1 MKRSEY
7 VEIVRLAAACCD
19 QRISTEEHERL
30 QLLLRSDAAAR
41 RVYLEYVDLHARL
54 GQRPG
59 GASSPETE
67 SGKSWLDEPRDAADG
82 GVPTVAK
89 VAETFGRA
97 RQTPKLLPS
106 FATGK
111 AIRWLAV
118 AVSLTIVAAGLSWW
132 LLPDPVQLPIVVRTI
147 GAETEN
153 AQSLE
158 QGRPLPRGELHLTDG
173 LVELR
178 TGKGAMVVIEAPAR
192 FHWPAAERLVL
203 SDGRANA
210 EVPEAAVGFTI
221 ETPEAELQDLGTR
234 FGVEVSPQGES
245 RLHVFEGEVL
255 ARPSPRRKKNASDV
269 PPRGV
274 RQGEAVVIAQG
285 GELSESRV
293 RGSVFLAPEE
303 VRALDTAWRAGQR
316 RNWQTW
322 AGLIRRD
329 ESLVLYSSFAPQSI
343 DRGPQVAEGG
353 SRAAACVQ
361 GRWPGRRA
369 VEFASSDDRI
379 IVRFQEEI
387 TLPQATF
394 MAWVRLDV
402 CRDRYQT
409 LCFAPGSLPINRTD
423 PEFIGRFQWSLN
435 RQSALR
441 FAVVTGEDKTGS
453 DAPTFEGAAFSRGG
467 EPVPA
472 SRWQHLAVTYDSE
485 TRLVHF
491 FTDGK
496 LNNVSQP
503 NVAPP
508 LVIPGRLILG
518 NVATKTTKPRDLSGR
533 LDEFV
538 ILSQVLTEDEIR
550 KAFENGNPYRDAK
563 DDHFK
568 K

>member
-30 QLLLRSDAAAR
+30 QLLLRSDSAAR
-41 RVYLEYVDLHARL
+41 RIYLEYVDLHAHL
-54 GQRPG
+54 GQHPG
-59 GASSPETE
+59 SASLPGME
-67 SGKSWLDEPRDAADG
+67 SVKSWLDEPRDAADG
-82 GVPTVAK
+82 GVPTTK
-89 VAETFGRA
+89 
-97 RQTPKLLPS
+97 KLLAS

-111 AIRWLAV
+111 VIRWLAL
-118 AVSLTIVAAGLSWW
+118 AVSLTVVAVGLSWW
-132 LLPDPVQLPIVVRTI
+132 LLPSEPVQLPIVVRTI

-153 AQSLE
+153 AQALDPGS
-158 QGRPLPRGELHLTDG
+158 PLPRGVLHLTGG

-178 TGKGAMVVIEAPAR
+178 SQKGALVVIEAPAR
-192 FHWPAAERLVL
+192 FDWPAAERLVL
-203 SDGRANA
+203 SEGRANA

-255 ARPSPRRKKNASDV
+255 ARPSPHRKKNASNV
-269 PPRGV
+269 RPRGV

-285 GELSESRV
+285 GEVSEGRV

-303 VRALDTAWRAGQR
+303 VRALDEAWRAGQR
-316 RNWQTW
+316 RNWQKW

-329 ESLVLYSSFAPQSI
+329 EALVLFSGFAPKSI
-343 DRGPQVAEGG
+343 DRGPQVAEAG
-353 SRAAACVQ
+353 SRAAAYVQ

-369 VEFASSDDRI
+369 VEFANSDDRI
-379 IVRFQEEI
+379 IVRFKEDI

-441 FAVVTGEDKTGS
+441 FAVVTGEDKPGS
-453 DAPTFEGAAFSRGG
+453 DTPTLEGAAFSR
-467 EPVPA
+467 ESVPVPA
-472 SRWQHLAVTYDSE
+472 SRWQHLAVTYDSK

-496 LNNVSQP
+496 LNNVAQP